1 LSFAAEK
8 HIIKQLALPQ
18 HFASDLFSRS
28 VSLSLVWSALMPA
41 TVLNTFIRLV
51 DQLWWGPWPGQQV
64 KEALEGHLPLVF
76 YVRKYTNKNIIK
88 VDVTIY
94 YLKGIL
100 CADIDCILGKN
111 VVYEVCLGN

>member
-1 LSFAAEK
+1 
-8 HIIKQLALPQ
+8 
-18 HFASDLFSRS
+18 
-28 VSLSLVWSALMPA
+28 MPA

-100 CADIDCILGKN
+100 CADIDCILGKMLYMRYALVTKN
-111 VVYEVCLGN
+111 FLDIFRYIKVTTIPSKKIY